1 MQTGTEGH
9 VVARVG
15 SGDVESGGMSEH
27 AWVAVGATQ
36 RQDVHF
42 PSGDALPGDLDVTMC
57 GAQSSLHRT
66 VKAQD
71 LLDRARPQVRVLAQL
86 RQLVGMLKQ
95 QNDAVADQVH
105 RGLEAGVD
113 QQRGVRR
120 KLTVR
125 QGTAHGQATK
135 WGVAR
140 VAVAQLFKV
149 LSEVAVDVTQG
160 VDGAAKCRPGNSDV
174 EQRDRPMAPLEQL
187 RAYIHWQSK
196 DLGDDG
202 HRQLR
207 RVGVG
212 RASLYRRFPTKALL
226 VDAVLLG
233 EVRRYFDGN
242 ARARASGA
250 TCEERMV
257 NGTVF
262 AVKFLREHTLLNRL
276 MRTEPETILPS
287 LTVDADAILDLATE
301 QGATEMATELYG
313 TATPTPAQKRHLRT
327 VAELHTRLVLSFI
340 LTPHTGINLDTV
352 DEVRAFAHDYLLPM
366 ITAADNP

>member
-1 MQTGTEGH
+1 MTRTAEFLRR
-9 VVARVG
+9 VVAP
-15 SGDVESGGMSEH
+15 DP
-27 AWVAVGATQ
+27 
-36 RQDVHF
+36 D
-42 PSGDALPGDLDVTMC
+42 
-57 GAQSSLHRT
+57 
-66 VKAQD
+66 
-71 LLDRARPQVRVLAQL
+71 VLAQIHNPDEIAARIL
-86 RQLVGMLKQ
+86 R
-95 QNDAVADQVH
+95 
-105 RGLEAGVD
+105 
-113 QQRGVRR
+113 
-120 KLTVR
+120 
-125 QGTAHGQATK
+125 
-135 WGVAR
+135 
-140 VAVAQLFKV
+140 
-149 LSEVAVDVTQG
+149 
-160 VDGAAKCRPGNSDV
+160 GA
-174 EQRDRPMAPLEQL
+174 LEQFEL
-187 RAYIHWQSK
+187 IGIRRTTMEDVA
-196 DLGDDG
+196 
-202 HRQLR
+202 R